1 MNPVLHDLRLWDSL
15 KRYVRCVRKLALEVD
30 ELRRRAQPTFDL
42 DAQEVRP
49 ERRQALRIRAVDL
62 YPADPSDGLTIRAGS
77 HASRDYPAANDVAHI
92 APSRRYDS
100 PVHAKAAESLL
111 AFAEQTVPGLRGL
124 DRNAASDGLEQRYSD
139 LLVWSKSR
147 PIT

>member
-1 MNPVLHDLRLWDSL
+1 
-15 KRYVRCVRKLALEVD
+15 
-30 ELRRRAQPTFDL
+30 
-42 DAQEVRP
+42 
-49 ERRQALRIRAVDL
+49 
-62 YPADPSDGLTIRAGS
+62 
-77 HASRDYPAANDVAHI
+77 
-92 APSRRYDS
+92 
-100 PVHAKAAESLL
+100 VHAKAAESLL